1 MTEYRHISV
10 AVPMLDELENIPRL
24 LQTLCN
30 QTFKN
35 FSLYVCVN
43 QPDDWAFC
51 AEGDWRRS
59 AFDNNQ
65 QSLRLLEE
73 YKDLDIR
80 RIDRSSPGLGW
91 KGKHSGVGWARKVL
105 FEQIICN
112 SDDTELIVSL
122 DADTILSEDYLKEVL
137 KAFNAN
143 PSVYAIASPYY
154 HHLSGSD
161 NLDRLLLRYECYMR
175 HYLINLLKINNP
187 YAFTALGSAMAF
199 PLWAYKRVGGI
210 TPLQAGEDFYLMQ
223 KFAKTGRIL
232 LDGVPCVYPQGRIS
246 QRVPFGTG
254 PALSLSMQEMDKR
267 YPLWDAST
275 FVPVD
280 ATFALFPEL
289 FELDVE
295 TPMTSFLQQQLKT
308 DDLWGPLRRNFKQQD
323 LFVRACQQKVD
334 GLRIQQFLKSQGYP
348 SVNVGVDFSKDSIND
363 LCDYREKLYREEM
376 SLRAKQHLVGCG

>member
-35 FSLYVCVN
+35 FSLYVCIN

-80 RIDRSSPGLGW
+80 RIDRSSSGLGW

-105 FEQIICN
+105 FEQIICDRN
-112 SDDTELIVSL
+112 DSELIVSL
-122 DADTILSEDYLKEVL
+122 DADTILSADYLEEVL

-143 PSVYAIASPYY
+143 PSVYALASPYY
-154 HHLSGSD
+154 HHLSDSD

-175 HYLINLLKINNP
+175 HYLINLLKIN
-187 YAFTALGSAMAF
+187 TVLAL
-199 PLWAYKRVGGI
+199 L
-210 TPLQAGEDFYLMQ
+210 
-223 KFAKTGRIL
+223 
-232 LDGVPCVYPQGRIS
+232 
-246 QRVPFGTG
+246 
-254 PALSLSMQEMDKR
+254 
-267 YPLWDAST
+267 
-275 FVPVD
+275 
-280 ATFALFPEL
+280 
-289 FELDVE
+289 
-295 TPMTSFLQQQLKT
+295 T
-308 DDLWGPLRRNFKQQD
+308 D
-323 LFVRACQQKVD
+323 
-334 GLRIQQFLKSQGYP
+334 
-348 SVNVGVDFSKDSIND
+348 
-363 LCDYREKLYREEM
+363 
-376 SLRAKQHLVGCG
+376 